1 MALILNI
8 ETSTEVCSVALARD
22 GVVIHSRENLTGQN
36 HAMLVTVFIE
46 ELLAESN
53 LAIEQLD
60 AVAVS
65 GGPGSYTGLRIGVSV
80 AKGICYA
87 SRLPLISITS
97 LEAMAH
103 HVIHDPDH
111 YQLPKTNN
119 VLFCPMIDARRM
131 EVYTAFYDKE
141 GKQVRDI
148 QADIID
154 HQSYLPFLE
163 NNLVLFFGNG
173 SAKCREAINHPNAI
187 FINGIITRAENM
199 IPLSERDF
207 QLKKFVDIAYY
218 EPFYLKDFIATIPIK
233 NIFNGGSHK

>member
-22 GVVIHSRENLTGQN
+22 GVVVHSRENLTGQN

-53 LAIEQLD
+53 LTIVQLD

-87 SRLPLISITS
+87 SRLPLIAITS

-103 HVIHDPDH
+103 HVIYHPDR
-111 YQLPKTNN
+111 YQLPKTDNL
-119 VLFCPMIDARRM
+119 LFCPMIDARRM

-141 GKQVRDI
+141 GKQVRGI

-163 NNLVLFFGNG
+163 NNSVLFFGNG

-187 FINGIITRAENM
+187 FINGIITWAENM

-207 QLKKFVDIAYY
+207 QLQKFVDVAYY
-218 EPFYLKDFIATIPIK
+218 EPFYLKDFIATIPVK
-233 NIFNGGSHK
+233 NIFNGGPHK

>member
-22 GVVIHSRENLTGQN
+22 GVVVHSRENLTGQN
-36 HAMLVTVFIE
+36 HAMLITLFIE

-53 LAIEQLD
+53 LTIEQLD

-87 SRLPLISITS
+87 SRLPLIAITS

-103 HVIHDPDH
+103 HVIHHSDR
-111 YQLPKTNN
+111 YLLPKTDNL
-119 VLFCPMIDARRM
+119 LFCPMIDARRM

-141 GKQVRDI
+141 GTQIRGI

-154 HQSYLPFLE
+154 HLSYLPFLE
-163 NNLVLFFGNG
+163 NNSVLFFGNG

-187 FINGIITRAENM
+187 FINGIITWAENM

-207 QLKKFVDIAYY
+207 QLQKFVDVAYY
-218 EPFYLKDFIATIPIK
+218 EPFYLKDFIATIPVK
-233 NIFNGGSHK
+233 NIFNGGPHK

>member
-141 GKQVRDI
+141 GRQVRDI

-218 EPFYLKDFIATIPIK
+218 EPFYLKDFIATIPVK
-233 NIFNGGSHK
+233 NIFNGGSNK